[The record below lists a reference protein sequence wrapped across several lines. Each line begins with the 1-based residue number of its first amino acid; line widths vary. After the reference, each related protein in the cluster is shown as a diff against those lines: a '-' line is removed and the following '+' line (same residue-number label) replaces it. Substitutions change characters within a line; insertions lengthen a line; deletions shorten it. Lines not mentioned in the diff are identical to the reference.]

1 MSTEVLRLLR
11 PVGGELSSGREAELA
26 ALVREQ
32 DEARA
37 AHRARFVFVRGPAGV
52 GKSHLLEAFGRA
64 LAAKGVPC
72 FEGRSGRDVRRP
84 WGVMAPLVRELL
96 THALRAGVPEAKVGA
111 LSRAVEPVLNSDG
124 AAAAQRLVLFDAV
137 AELVTLVGRDA
148 PVFVLPDLD
157 VADRASLE
165 LVRYLAAV
173 FSTPD
178 GRGRGLFVLSFRDDA
193 KLPEPLDELVGRV
206 SGRTLALSGL
216 DVDGIR
222 AFLSRGDV
230 VQRLLDVTGGNP
242 DRLTELLERP
252 APAVD
257 FFVRRVERL
266 PQAQRAVLEVLSVA
280 PEALGVELLAGVLG
294 EDVSAVAAQVDA
306 LVRERLVTVKLVD
319 GRATS
324 RFARDV
330 EKQALKG
337 LLDAPRQLEL
347 SRRLGKALAAA
358 GQALAAAELLL
369 WAAPAEATRE
379 ALAAASALVARGAL
393 EDARPLLE
401 RALTHA
407 AGEERVEAAATLG
420 RVLGLLGEYGRG
432 ARRLLE
438 AARLGA
444 DAQRPERWLEA
455 ARLLVKRGRLGFAE
469 AVLDAAGQAP
479 ALALETAAV
488 KAELAML
495 RGEPAAA
502 VDSCR
507 RALARDEATG
517 EVAITLRNVMG
528 RALLAQGEAARAQ
541 ALFAENAAA
550 AEALGLAQL
559 AAHARLNEGV
569 AAFKQGERAQA
580 IAAWEATGVESRPVQ
595 AAAHANLGSLY
606 AESGDFEL
614 ALEHLTRALQAFGRY
629 SAGREVAMAASNL
642 ARLHHFLGD
651 LERAGELS
659 AHALTHA
666 ARLGEGYLVASA
678 KLNLGAVALDRRG
691 LPEATRLLDEAR
703 VGFEQAGNDG
713 YAALAAALKA
723 RAHLLAGERTQAEV
737 ELGRRCVEKGAAA
750 LPAATLEVELT
761 RGELCL
767 ALGDLLGAGRAAGR
781 AREALLARP
790 DLEGPVRTYFL
801 MGKLRQAAADGG
813 GAQAEFERAGRLLDE
828 LVQRVPPVRRT
839 AFLSVPRRAEVLAVV
854 EPELR
859 LPRAAAALAVPH
871 AEVERFQGFV
881 GRSEALRRITKQL
894 EPIGRSNAT
903 VLVRGESGTGKELLA
918 DALHALSPR
927 RHMPLVKVNC
937 AAMVEELLLSEL
949 FGHEKGAFTG
959 AIRERKGRFELA
971 DGGTIFLDEIGDI
984 SPKAQ
989 VALLRVLQE
998 REFERV
1004 GGTRTLKVDVRVIC
1018 ATNRDLEALIAQGRF
1033 RADLY
1038 YRLKGV
1044 MLELPPLR
1052 DRLDDLPALAQ
1063 HFLARSAKERGEA
1076 PRTLSE
1082 EALAL
1087 LARHDWPGNVRE
1099 LENVVAAAAIFAE
1112 GPVIGVDAFSHVA
1125 ELRALLDGVPAS
1137 VPVPAPAPQVA
1148 AAAPVEVAAPTP
1160 AVDVAAP
1167 PGKLDYYELARQ
1179 RGISLKDLRHEVEM
1193 QCIKRALLEAKGNIS
1208 EAARLLQMKRSRLS
1222 QIVNAEAEL
1231 KEVARGE

>member
-1 MSTEVLRLLR
+1 MTTEVLRLLR
-11 PVGGELSSGREAELA
+11 PAAVGSESSGRETERSVL
-26 ALVREQ
+26 LREQ

-37 AHRARFVFVRGPAGV
+37 AGRARFVFVRGPAGV
-52 GKSHLLEAFGRA
+52 GKSHLVESFVRA
-64 LAAKGVPC
+64 ATAKGVGV
-72 FEGRSGRDVRRP
+72 FEGASGRDARRT
-84 WGVMAPLVRELL
+84 WGVVGPMVSQLI
-96 THALRAGVPEAKVGA
+96 THAVRAGVPEAKVAA
-111 LSRAVEPVLNSDG
+111 LARTLEPLKGMG
-124 AAAAQRLVLFDAV
+124 AAVGEERLALFDAV
-137 AELVTLVGRDA
+137 AELFALAGRDA
-148 PVFVLPDLD
+148 PVFVFPDLD

-178 GRGRGLFVLSFRDDA
+178 GRGRGLFLLSFRDGGE
-193 KLPEPLDELVGRV
+193 LPEPLTEITQRV

-216 DVDGIR
+216 DVDGLR
-222 AFLSRGDV
+222 AFLTRTDV
-230 VQRLLDVTGGNP
+230 VQRLLDVTGGHP

-252 APAVD
+252 VAAVD
-257 FFVRRVERL
+257 FFLRRVERL
-266 PQAQRAVLEVLSVA
+266 PEPQRAVLDVLAVS
-280 PEALGVELLAGVLG
+280 PEALTVELVAGVLG
-294 EDVSAVAAQVDA
+294 AEVAATAAQVDA
-306 LVRERLVTVKLVD
+306 LVRERLVAVRLVD

-324 RFARDV
+324 RFARDS
-330 EKQALKG
+330 EKEAVRN
-337 LLDAPRQLEL
+337 LLPAQRQVEL
-347 SRRLGKALAAA
+347 SRRVGHALAEA
-358 GQALAAAELLL
+358 GFAMAAAELLL
-369 WAAPAEATRE
+369 WAAPAEA
-379 ALAAASALVARGAL
+379 AKDALVAAQALVRRGAL
-393 EDARPLLE
+393 EDALPLLE
-401 RALTHA
+401 RALPHT
-407 AGEERVEAAATLG
+407 AGAQRAECAAALG
-420 RVLGLLGEYGRG
+420 QVLGLLGDYAGG

-444 DAQRPERWLEA
+444 ASERSRRVLGA
-455 ARLLVKRGRLGFAE
+455 ARLLLKRGRLAFAR
-469 AVLDAAGQAP
+469 ALLDFTAADERT
-479 ALALETAAV
+479 ALETTAAQ
-488 KAELAML
+488 AELAML
-495 RGEPAAA
+495 SSDPAGA
-502 VDSCR
+502 VEKCR
-507 RALARDEATG
+507 RALAREDATG

-528 RALLAQGEAARAQ
+528 RALLAQGEAAKAQ
-541 ALFAENAAA
+541 ALFSQNAQAA
-550 AEALGLAQL
+550 DEAGLTQL
-559 AAHARLNEGV
+559 AAQARLNEGV

-580 IAAWEATGVESRPVQ
+580 ISAWEATGVESRPVQ

-614 ALEHLTRALQAFGRY
+614 ALEHLSRALQAFGRY

-659 AHALTHA
+659 EHALAQAT
-666 ARLGEGYLVASA
+666 RLGERYLVASA
-678 KLNLGAVALDRRG
+678 KLNLGAVALDRRQAV
-691 LPEATRLLDEAR
+691 EAARLLDEAR
-703 VGFEQAGNDG
+703 QAFEQSGNDG

-737 ELGRRCVEKGAAA
+737 ELGRRCVEKGAAGM
-750 LPAATLEVELT
+750 PAAQLEVELT

-767 ALGDLLGAGRAAGR
+767 VLGDLLGAGRAAGR
-781 AREALLARP
+781 AREALLSRP
-790 DLEGPVRTYFL
+790 DLEGPVRTHFL
-801 MGKLRQAAADGG
+801 MGRLRQAASDVS
-813 GAQAEFERAGRLLDE
+813 GAQAEFERAGRVLEE
-828 LVQRVPPVRRT
+828 LVQRVPPVHRA
-839 AFLSVPRRAEVLAVV
+839 AFLSVPRRGEVLAVL
-854 EPELR
+854 EPELK
-859 LPRAAAALAVPH
+859 LPRPVALSSAAP
-871 AEVERFQGFV
+871 EVERFQGFV
-881 GRSEALRRITKQL
+881 GRSAALARITRQL

-1004 GGTRTLKVDVRVIC
+1004 GGARTLKVDVRVIC

-1052 DRLDDLPALAQ
+1052 ERLEDLPALAQ
-1063 HFLARSAKERGEA
+1063 HFLDRAAKERGE
-1076 PRTLSE
+1076 PRRTISE
-1082 EALAL
+1082 EALSL
-1087 LARHDWPGNVRE
+1087 LARHDWPGNIRE

-1112 GPVIGVDAFSHVA
+1112 GTVVGVDAFTHVA
-1125 ELRALLDGVPAS
+1125 ELRALQDA
-1137 VPVPAPAPQVA
+1137 PAPATSSP
-1148 AAAPVEVAAPTP
+1148 APEGARSVEPPPPAPTKPP
-1160 AVDVAAP
+1160 ASPAP
-1167 PGKLDYYELARQ
+1167 PGPLDYYELARE
-1179 RGISLKDLRHEVEM
+1179 RGISLKELRHEVEM

-1222 QIVNAEAEL
+1222 QIVNAEPEL
-1231 KEVARGE
+1231 KEVAHGE